1 MKEFKAVCVEY
12 SDAVRQVW
20 VRSSMG
26 GGGGGVQWVRG
37 RWVLQE
43 VEGGRLNGSERV
55 WGTWCEYGI
64 NSQLEWNS
72 RGLKGP

>member
-1 MKEFKAVCVEY
+1 
-12 SDAVRQVW
+12 
-20 VRSSMG
+20 MG
-26 GGGGGVQWVRG
+26 GGGGGVQWGRG
-37 RWVLQE
+37 RWVLYE

-64 NSQLEWNS
+64 NSQLEGNS